1 MIRIHEI
8 KVRPGDIAGLSSKE
22 KEALL
27 AERAERRLRLRAGS
41 LVSVRI
47 AKESIDSRRK
57 PEIFWVYSLDA
68 EGAEGDGPLL
78 AAAERAGV
86 KAAPVR
92 DESFTPEAPSRAFR
106 GRPVVAGFGP
116 CGIFAGLVLAMNG
129 LRPVILERGSRMD
142 RRIEAVERFWE
153 SGELSALTNVQFG
166 EGGAGTF
173 SDGKLTTG
181 TRDPANR
188 FVLESFVEAGADPA
202 ILYRQRAHLGTDA
215 LREIVVRVRERIES
229 LGGEIR
235 FETSLAGLRLEDS
248 GGQDGLRVAAALLGD
263 GTEIETD
270 TVILAT
276 GHSARDTVRELYREG
291 LLMERK
297 PFSMGVRIE
306 HPQELIDRAQYG
318 APHAELGL
326 PPADYRLHVKTSSG
340 RGVYTFCM
348 CPGGYVVASASEEG
362 GLVTNGMSN
371 AARDAENAN
380 SALLADVRP
389 SDFPGEHPLAGIELQ
404 EKYERLAFE
413 LGGGTYK
420 APVMR
425 VGEFL
430 GTGGEWRAAGSAKRG
445 GTEAASPSYRPGT
458 VSADIRKCLPDF
470 VSEALAEALPM
481 LGRQLEGFDD
491 PDAPMTALESRSSAP
506 FRILRGDDR
515 MALSREGRRVEGLFP
530 GGEGAGYAGG
540 IMSAAADGVRLAEAA
555 GRLRPSDKRS

>member
-1 MIRIHEI
+1 M
-8 KVRPGDIAGLSSKE
+8 
-22 KEALL
+22 
-27 AERAERRLRLRAGS
+27 
-41 LVSVRI
+41 
-47 AKESIDSRRK
+47 
-57 PEIFWVYSLDA
+57 
-68 EGAEGDGPLL
+68 
-78 AAAERAGV
+78 
-86 KAAPVR
+86 
-92 DESFTPEAPSRAFR
+92 
-106 GRPVVAGFGP
+106 
-116 CGIFAGLVLAMNG
+116 
-129 LRPVILERGSRMD
+129 
-142 RRIEAVERFWE
+142 
-153 SGELSALTNVQFG
+153 
-166 EGGAGTF
+166 
-173 SDGKLTTG
+173 
-181 TRDPANR
+181 
-188 FVLESFVEAGADPA
+188 
-202 ILYRQRAHLGTDA
+202 
-215 LREIVVRVRERIES
+215 RERIES
-229 LGGEIR
+229 LGGEVR
-235 FETSLAGLRLEDS
+235 FETALAGLRLADA

-276 GHSARDTVRELYREG
+276 GHSARNTVRELYDEG

-318 APHAELGL
+318 APHAGLGL

-413 LGGGTYK
+413 LGGGTYR

-430 GTGGEWRAAGSAKRG
+430 AASGEGHAAGAAKRG
-445 GTEAASPSYRPGT
+445 GKAAVPSYRPGT
-458 VSADIRKCLPDF
+458 VGADIRKCLPDF

-515 MALSREGRRVEGLFP
+515 MALSRDGRRVEGLFP

-555 GRLRPSDKRS
+555 GRLRPLDLRS